1 MPHTDL
7 PETVNNQTLIDVQ
20 YLSINLNNQP
30 IPLVDEISFQINKG
44 ETLCLVGE
52 SGCGKSLTALALMGL
67 LPEPTVK
74 RTGGKANFANRD
86 LFALKKTDLRQIRG
100 DQLAMIFQ
108 EPMTSLNPAHRI
120 GDQITETILEHQT
133 ISKKAAINK
142 AVDLLDMVKIPNVKA
157 RFFAYPHE
165 LSGGMRQRI
174 MIAIAMANNPKLLI
188 ADEPTTALDVT
199 VQREILLLI
208 KELQKETETAVLF
221 ITHDLGVVATIADNV
236 AVMYAGHIV
245 ESGDVASVFHNPQHP
260 YTLGLISAMPDID
273 QPKPVLPAINGIV
286 PTVQNMPPGCRFSS
300 RCPFAENAC
309 NLIVPPDLKR
319 GENHKVKCI
328 NTPLEENF
336 IIQI

>member
-1 MPHTDL
+1 MPYTDL

-133 ISKKAAINK
+133 ITKKAAINK

-208 KELQKETETAVLF
+208 KELQEETETAVLF

-245 ESGDVASVFHNPQHP
+245 ESGDVASVFQNPQHP
-260 YTLGLISAMPDID
+260 YTLGLISAMPVID
-273 QPKPVLPAINGIV
+273 QPKPVLPAISGIV

-300 RCPFAENAC
+300 RCMFAEDAC

-319 GENHKVKCI
+319 GKNHKVKCI

-336 IIQI
+336 II